1 MIFSDP
7 RGLSPMTTIVSDF
20 PLLMLILI
28 LIYSVLYSISH
39 RFTRFFSI
47 LLNVPFTCRAM
58 TTTTR
63 YDKLSM
69 ITAVCSLVHRS
80 LTDCLRLQPLAPF
93 HNQYSFHPT
102 DGNFQTEITTF
113 R

>member
-39 RFTRFFSI
+39 RFTRLFLNFAQCPLHLQGNDNDDEVRQIVYDYSCMQLGSSI
-47 LLNVPFTCRAM
+47 SDRLLA
-58 TTTTR
+58 
-63 YDKLSM
+63 
-69 ITAVCSLVHRS
+69 ITAASTLPQSVQLPPNR
-80 LTDCLRLQPLAPF
+80 R
-93 HNQYSFHPT
+93 
-102 DGNFQTEITTF
+102 
-113 R
+113 